1 MKVKT
6 SKKFELSFEDSE
18 VIDSLV
24 HWLTRVRSRTDTIE
38 LATLIRN
45 NEVQIVRK
53 GSQTILRFEMED
65 DSSEI

>member
-6 SKKFELSFEDSE
+6 SKKFELSYEDSQ

-38 LATLIRN
+38 LVTLIRN
-45 NEVQIVRK
+45 SEVQLVRK
-53 GSQTILRFEMED
+53 GKKTILRFEMED
-65 DSSEI
+65 NFSEI

>member
-1 MKVKT
+1 MQVKT
-6 SKKFELSFEDSE
+6 SKKFELSFEDGE

-38 LATLIRN
+38 LATLVRN

-53 GSQTILRFEMED
+53 GSQIILRFEMED

>member
-45 NEVQIVRK
+45 SEVQLVRK
-53 GSQTILRFEMED
+53 GKKTILRFEMED

>member
-38 LATLIRN
+38 LASLIRN

>member
-45 NEVQIVRK
+45 SEVQLVRK
-53 GSQTILRFEMED
+53 GKKTILRFEMED
-65 DSSEI
+65 NFSEI

>member
-1 MKVKT
+1 MQVKT

-45 NEVQIVRK
+45 SEVQLVRK
-53 GSQTILRFEMED
+53 GKKTILRFEMED
-65 DSSEI
+65 NFSEI